1 MRSLMK
7 SAAVLLIL
15 GLVAGACNRRPA
27 EEALDVAEQ
36 TLEDAKADLER
47 FTPEKLA
54 PLSRAL
60 DEARTALAQGRYTEA
75 LRAAQEL
82 PARTRRAVEAADRRR
97 MAELAVAWD
106 AISRSLPA
114 RLARLRA
121 RIAGLTLTTSPG
133 TGPHDG
139 RLEPARAEL
148 RALSVAWEEATTA
161 FEGGDVALAL
171 TTARDVGARGGG
183 PGGDVAAPEGSGRG
197 PRRRERSP
205 GGKRAAS
212 GVTSGRGRA
221 AEGVL
226 TAARVLA
233 YRSRIR
239 PS

>member
-7 SAAVLLIL
+7 SAAVLLTL

-27 EEALDVAEQ
+27 EEALDVAER

-47 FTPEKLA
+47 FAPEKLA
-54 PLSRAL
+54 PLNRAL
-60 DEARTALAQGRYTEA
+60 DEARAALAQGRYTEA
-75 LRAAQEL
+75 LRVAQEL
-82 PARTRRAVEAADRRR
+82 PARTRRAVEAADRKR
-97 MAELAVAWD
+97 MAKLAVAWD

-121 RIAGLTLTTSPG
+121 RIAGLTLTPSSG

-171 TTARDVGARGGG
+171 TTARYVRARAEARAVTLPPPKVPGVGLG
-183 PGGDVAAPEGSGRG
+183 
-197 PRRRERSP
+197 
-205 GGKRAAS
+205 AAS
-212 GVTSGRGRA
+212 A
-221 AEGVL
+221 PP
-226 TAARVLA
+226 AARE
-233 YRSRIR
+233 
-239 PS
+239 PHPE

>member
-7 SAAVLLIL
+7 SAAVLLTL
-15 GLVAGACNRRPA
+15 GLVAGACNRGPA

-47 FTPEKLA
+47 FAPEKLA
-54 PLSRAL
+54 PLNRAL

-75 LRAAQEL
+75 LRVAQEL

-97 MAELAVAWD
+97 MAKLAVAWD

-171 TTARDVGARGGG
+171 TTARDVGARAEALAVTLPSPKV
-183 PGGDVAAPEGSGRG
+183 PGVGLGAANAP
-197 PRRRERSP
+197 P
-205 GGKRAAS
+205 
-212 GVTSGRGRA
+212 
-221 AEGVL
+221 
-226 TAARVLA
+226 AARE
-233 YRSRIR
+233 
-239 PS
+239 PHPE

>member
-47 FTPEKLA
+47 FAPEKLA
-54 PLSRAL
+54 PLNRAL
-60 DEARTALAQGRYTEA
+60 DEARAALAQGRYTEA
-75 LRAAQEL
+75 LRVAQEL
-82 PARTRRAVEAADRRR
+82 PARTRRAVEAADRKR
-97 MAELAVAWD
+97 MAKLAVAWD

-121 RIAGLTLTTSPG
+121 RIAGLTLTPSSG

-171 TTARDVGARGGG
+171 TTARYVRARAEALAVTLPPPKVPGVGLG
-183 PGGDVAAPEGSGRG
+183 
-197 PRRRERSP
+197 
-205 GGKRAAS
+205 AAS
-212 GVTSGRGRA
+212 A
-221 AEGVL
+221 PP
-226 TAARVLA
+226 AARE
-233 YRSRIR
+233 
-239 PS
+239 PHPE